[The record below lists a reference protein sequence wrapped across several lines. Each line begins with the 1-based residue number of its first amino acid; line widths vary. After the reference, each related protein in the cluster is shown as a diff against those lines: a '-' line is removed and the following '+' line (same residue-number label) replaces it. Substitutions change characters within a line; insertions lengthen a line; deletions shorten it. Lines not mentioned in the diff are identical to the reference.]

1 MHEAMSTLNEKGYP
15 WPTLSTVPT
24 LHSIFPTPSCRYLV
38 IYPPALSGFHFNE
51 LTEDLS
57 CLHDHHILEW
67 TLSMESPRD
76 FQEGTWEAATIAAL
90 HSIRQTPPIEGQFG
104 AVKSEA

>member
-1 MHEAMSTLNEKGYP
+1 MANSVKRSYP
-15 WPTLSTVPT
+15 PFYIPL
-24 LHSIFPTPSCRYLV
+24 LLLAAILLF
-38 IYPPALSGFHFNE
+38 IPPALSGFHFNE

-57 CLHDHHILEW
+57 CLHDHQILEW